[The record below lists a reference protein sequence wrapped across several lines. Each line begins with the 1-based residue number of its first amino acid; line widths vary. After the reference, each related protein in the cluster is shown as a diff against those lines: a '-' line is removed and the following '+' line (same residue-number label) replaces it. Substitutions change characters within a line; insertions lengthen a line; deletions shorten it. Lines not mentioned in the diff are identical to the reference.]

1 MDPNIAILAGGVSSR
16 MKKALADAADLDASL
31 RRDAA
36 EKPKAMIGVGGSGR
50 PFMDHLLENVAAAGY
65 RNVCIVVG
73 ERDGSIR
80 EYYEN
85 PENARRLPG
94 LEIRY
99 ALQPIPAGRTKPLG
113 TADAV
118 HRALLASPA
127 WKGRRLTVCNS
138 DNIYS
143 VKALRLLLEDG
154 HPNAMIDYDRS
165 ALRFPAE
172 RIAAF
177 AVIRKD
183 TDGFLLD
190 ILEKPSA
197 DEIERAADARG
208 RIGVSMNMFRFSYDP
223 LLACVERVPM
233 NPVRQEKELPEAVRM
248 MLAEH
253 PRSMFTIPLSE
264 HVPDLTSPGDILR
277 VKGELEPGSG
287 NISLDPHSHT

>member
-16 MKKALADAADLDASL
+16 MKKALADAADLDPSL

-36 EKPKAMIGVGGSGR
+36 EKPKAMIGVGDSGR
-50 PFMDHLLENVAAAGY
+50 PFMDYLLENVAAAGY
-65 RNVCIVVG
+65 KNVCIVVG

-85 PENARRLPG
+85 PENARRFAG
-94 LEIRY
+94 LAISY
-99 ALQPIPAGRTKPLG
+99 AVQPIPPGRTKPLG

-118 HRALLASPA
+118 HRALLASPE

-138 DNIYS
+138 DNLYS
-143 VKALRLLLEDG
+143 VRALRLLLDDA

-177 AVIRKD
+177 AVIAKD
-183 TDGFLLD
+183 ADGFLVD
-190 ILEKPSA
+190 ILEKPSPA
-197 DEIERAADARG
+197 EIAKAADAAG
-208 RIGVSMNMFRFSYDP
+208 RIGVSMNMFRFSYD
-223 LLACVERVPM
+223 LLLPCVERVPM

-248 MLAEH
+248 MLADR

-264 HVPDLTSPGDILR
+264 HVPDLTSPSDILR
-277 VKGELEPGSG
+277 VMGELDTGA
-287 NISLDPHSHT
+287 

>member
-16 MKKALADAADLDASL
+16 MKKALADAADLDPSL

-50 PFMDHLLENVAAAGY
+50 PFMDYLLENVAAAGY
-65 RNVCIVVG
+65 ANVCIVVG

-85 PENARRLPG
+85 PENARRFG
-94 LEIRY
+94 GIAIHY
-99 ALQPIPAGRTKPLG
+99 AVQPIPSGRTKPLG

-138 DNIYS
+138 DNLYS
-143 VKALRLLLEDG
+143 VPALRLLLDDA

-177 AVIRKD
+177 AVIVKD
-183 TDGFLLD
+183 ADGFLVD
-190 ILEKPSA
+190 ILEKPSLA
-197 DEIERAADARG
+197 EIAKAADGTG
-208 RIGVSMNMFRFSYDP
+208 RIGVSMNMFRFSYD
-223 LLACVERVPM
+223 LLLPCVERVPM

-248 MLAEH
+248 MLVDR

-264 HVPDLTSPGDILR
+264 HVPDLTSPADILR
-277 VKGELEPGSG
+277 VKDELETGE
-287 NISLDPHSHT
+287 